1 MSEDHDRILI
11 GGEWRR
17 AGGEQSDPVVDPTT
31 GEQYAS
37 VRAADAGD
45 VDAAVGA
52 ARAAFESW
60 RAATPAERA
69 AVLLELADA
78 LAEDAG
84 DLAGVESRNAG
95 KPISAVP
102 EEIGYA
108 LDNLRFL
115 AGAARTLTGPVAA
128 EYTPGATSYVRRE
141 PVGVVGAIAP
151 WNYPLMMAVWKL
163 APALAAGCP
172 VVLKPS
178 EWTPLSTLRLGE
190 AAARILPPGV
200 LNIVTGA
207 GPVGAALSAHPGV
220 DLVSVTGSLETG
232 RRVAAAAAPT
242 VKRLHLE
249 LGGKAPVVV
258 LDDAD
263 PASVAAAVRI
273 AGFGNAGQDCTAACR
288 VIATPKA
295 HPAVLEAVAEAA
307 RSLRC
312 GDPADPGTELGP
324 LAFHR
329 HRDRVAGMVDRAVA
343 AGARA
348 VTGGR
353 TPDGPG
359 AYYPATV
366 LAGPDQGSE
375 IVQQEVF
382 GPVVTVQL
390 AADEA
395 QALAMAA
402 DVPFA
407 LAASVWTR
415 DVGRAMRAT
424 AALRFGAV
432 WVNDHLTSVSEM
444 PHGGFKQSGYGKDN
458 STGALD
464 HYTEP
469 RHVMLRWSCG

>member
-1 MSEDHDRILI
+1 MAEEYDRILI
-11 GGEWRR
+11 GGAWRR
-17 AGGEQSDPVVDPTT
+17 AGGEESDPVVDPAT

-37 VRAADAGD
+37 VRAADARD
-45 VDAAVGA
+45 VDAAVAA
-52 ARAAFESW
+52 ARSAFDSW
-60 RAATPAERA
+60 RATTPAERSSA
-69 AVLLELADA
+69 LLELAEA

-84 DLAGVESRNAG
+84 ELAAVESRNAG

-200 LNIVTGA
+200 VNIVTGA
-207 GPVGAALSAHPGV
+207 SPVGAALSAHPGV

-232 RRVAAAAAPT
+232 RRIATAAAPT

-258 LDDAD
+258 FDDAD
-263 PASVAAAVRI
+263 PAAVAAALRI
-273 AGFGNAGQDCTAACR
+273 AAFGNAGQDCTAACR
-288 VIATPKA
+288 VIATPKVYR
-295 HPAVLEAVAEAA
+295 AVLEAIAA
-307 RSLRC
+307 TADALCC
-312 GDPADPGTELGP
+312 GDPADPATELGP
-324 LAFHR
+324 LTSHR
-329 HRDRVAGMVDRAVA
+329 HRDRVAGLVERALA
-343 AGARA
+343 AGARPVA
-348 VTGGR
+348 GAT
-353 TPDGPG
+353 TPGGPG
-359 AYYPATV
+359 AFYPATV
-366 LAGPDQGSE
+366 LADPEQGAE

-390 AADEA
+390 AADDE

-458 STGALD
+458 STGAID

-469 RHVMLRWSCG
+469 RHVMLRWD